1 MMAFVCTFVN
11 RTSFL
16 LVREGMACSECHQ
29 AGFLWPA
36 ARNSDLCRSG
46 GWSALTALHWHPA
59 LIVLAAFVAIGVITA
74 ILTALASALPRT
86 TTAIGVLYC
95 TAMYGLAAY
104 AITNN
109 PIWTTVIALLTA
121 GISGEPVAAFI

>member
-1 MMAFVCTFVN
+1 MD
-11 RTSFL
+11 RIY
-16 LVREGMACSECHQ
+16 VREGD
-29 AGFLWPA
+29 GLFLGAIKLVFFAPLLAVPIYA
-36 ARNSDLCRSG
+36 AVR
-46 GWSALTALHWHPA
+46 GWNAFTALHWHPA

-86 TTAIGVLYC
+86 TTAIGILYC

-104 AITNN
+104 AITHD

-121 GISGEPVAAFI
+121 VISWEPVAAFISRRAAH

>member
-1 MMAFVCTFVN
+1 MAY
-11 RTSFL
+11 S
-16 LVREGMACSECHQ
+16 GCHQ

-36 ARNSDLCRSG
+36 ARGSDLWRSG
-46 GWSALTALHWHPA
+46 GWNPLTALHWHPA

-95 TAMYGLAAY
+95 TAMYGFAAY
-104 AITNN
+104 AITND
-109 PIWTTVIALLTA
+109 PIWTIVIALLTA
-121 GISGEPVAAFI
+121 GISWEPVAAFISRRAAH